1 MTVIVMVHVED
12 SAEMMTVTETGM
24 KVVVIID
31 HLVLNLPEV
40 MKEAAGDLQDHLS
53 VMTAHPLLEMTVHQ
67 CVVEMIEDLHEEM
80 TDLQQE
86 TEAVHGGH
94 GAQMTHH
101 HETTNL
107 KRNPLRKAGKLLKDV
122 NIQSTSTI
130 LTIL

>member
-1 MTVIVMVHVED
+1 
-12 SAEMMTVTETGM
+12 
-24 KVVVIID
+24 
-31 HLVLNLPEV
+31 

-67 CVVEMIEDLHEEM
+67 CFEEM

-107 KRNPLRKAGKLLKDV
+107 KRNPLKKAGKLLKGV
-122 NIQSTSTI
+122 STQSTSTI
-130 LTIL
+130 LTILLAAPGIKVYLRLKLLNEFGKEFW